1 VSGKYLL
8 DTNVAIRILNKELD
22 LEERRGAGL
31 EAFLS
36 LTVIGE
42 LYFGVE
48 KSREPATNRARV
60 DRLIEL
66 CPVLLLDVA
75 TASRY
80 GVLKAA
86 LQKKGRPIPENDLWI
101 AASAVQHGLILATR
115 DRHFEQVDSL
125 QVETW

>member
-1 VSGKYLL
+1 M
-8 DTNVAIRILNKELD
+8 
-22 LEERRGAGL
+22 
-31 EAFLS
+31 
-36 LTVIGE
+36 IGE

-66 CPVLLLDVA
+66 CPGLPLDVA

-80 GVLKAA
+80 GGLKAA